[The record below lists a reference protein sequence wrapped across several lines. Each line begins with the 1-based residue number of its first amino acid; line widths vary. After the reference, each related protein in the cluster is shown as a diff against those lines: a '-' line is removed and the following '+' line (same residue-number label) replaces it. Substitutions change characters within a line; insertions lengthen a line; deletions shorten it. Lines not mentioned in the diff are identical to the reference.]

1 MNNHER
7 NRSIKGFSS
16 NIVRSTTSRNTPI
29 IWEFFLDFTYYTRDI
44 NCKFIVNYLICISN
58 CR

>member
-29 IWEFFLDFTYYTRDI
+29 IWEFFLWILLTILET
-44 NCKFIVNYLICISN
+44 
-58 CR
+58 